1 MNRNIK
7 YLQLFMR
14 KSDVISNLKTE
25 RNGLINELE
34 KRKAEFLEQQ

>member
-7 YLQLFMR
+7 YLQLFMH

-25 RNGLINELE
+25 RNELINELKKKE
-34 KRKAEFLEQQ
+34 I